1 MSDSFL
7 CSPPFSRRLLYYT
20 TSAFLCQEVFPK
32 FFELFSTA
40 SLRSASVSQ
49 SLLSAT
55 FILYH
60 IRFALS
66 SGFLNFFSSFFQPS
80 IRLPYALPSPRQP
93 RYYIIPYSSC
103 QALFL
108 PAAPLLPFLQKTVH
122 NSFRCT
128 PFCTYPGIRD
138 SYRSDKSQDPSAH
151 STHFPDL
158 RK

>member
-20 TSAFLCQEVFPK
+20 TSAFLCQEVFQS

-40 SLRSASVSQ
+40 FLRSASVSQ

-66 SGFLNFFSSFFQPS
+66 SGFLNFFQVFFKPLLAS
-80 IRLPYALPSPRQP
+80 LTRCRLLDSPVIISYPPLP
-93 RYYIIPYSSC
+93 C
-103 QALFL
+103 QYLFL
-108 PAAPLLPFLQKTVH
+108 PHSDVSAFATKKRCKTSVFLH
-122 NSFRCT
+122 RF
-128 PFCTYPGIRD
+128 
-138 SYRSDKSQDPSAH
+138 A
-151 STHFPDL
+151 
-158 RK
+158 

>member
-66 SGFLNFFSSFFQPS
+66 SGFSNFFSSFFQTLV
-80 IRLPYALPSPRQP
+80 RFPYALPSPRQP
-93 RYYIIPYSSC
+93 RYYIISSPTLSIPFSPC
-103 QALFL
+103 CVTSAFATKKRCKTSVFLHRFAWQYIQAAQWQSAFFTLLHFL
-108 PAAPLLPFLQKTVH
+108 I
-122 NSFRCT
+122 S
-128 PFCTYPGIRD
+128 
-138 SYRSDKSQDPSAH
+138 SA
-151 STHFPDL
+151 
-158 RK
+158 R